1 MNRPLE
7 WNEKLPDGGRR
18 RVRVTFFSAMIKWQF
33 QIQGEAWDYDT
44 PPSLTDW
51 ERLLDEVKRRH
62 QRRRATQKEL
72 ELTEA
77 GYRLA
82 LKNASI
88 VLQDDSPIT
97 KD

>member
-7 WNEKLPDGGRR
+7 WNEKLPDGGKR

-33 QIQGEAWDYDT
+33 QIQGEAWHYDT

-51 ERLLDEVKRRH
+51 EQLLDEVQRRH

-82 LKNASI
+82 LKNAPAKPAP
-88 VLQDDSPIT
+88 DSEE
-97 KD
+97 